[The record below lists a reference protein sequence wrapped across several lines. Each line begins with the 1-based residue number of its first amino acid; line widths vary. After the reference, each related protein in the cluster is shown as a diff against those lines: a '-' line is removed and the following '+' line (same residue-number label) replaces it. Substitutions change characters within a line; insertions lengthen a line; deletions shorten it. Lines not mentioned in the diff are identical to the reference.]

1 MIDFVIRNARLPD
14 RDGLVDIGFAS
25 GRIAALERNLVCDA
39 PAHDAQGCLCCGG
52 LVETH
57 IHLDKSRIIDR
68 CGPAPQ
74 DRVHYAME
82 RVSQVKH
89 TFTVEDVYERARTT
103 LERCIAN
110 GATRMRTHL
119 EVDPK
124 VGMRGFEGVQT
135 LVDHYAWAIDIEMCV
150 MPQEGL
156 TNNPGT
162 DELMVEAMRRG
173 ARVVGAAPNYDTD
186 HDAQIRRVFEIAREF
201 DADIDMHL
209 DSGASPEHLD
219 AILVC
224 ELTQRYGWGGRVAFG
239 HGTKLSAMPPAEQAA
254 WARRLADAGVAVTVL
269 PATDLFLG
277 GRDQTY
283 DVRRGL
289 VDANLFVEN
298 GCNCSLSTNN
308 VLNPFTPYGDCS
320 LIRMANLQ
328 ANVLQVGSREGI
340 GACFGMITDR
350 SARLMNLADYGI
362 ALGNPADV
370 AVIDAT
376 SPAQAVAEI
385 AQPLA
390 VFKNGRRTVTRTRP
404 QLHYP
409 ASGVGSDPHHA
420 TGLTL
425 ERP

>member
-1 MIDFVIRNARLPD
+1 MLDYVIRNARLPG
-14 RDGLVDIGFAS
+14 REGLVDIGFEG
-25 GRIAALERNLVCDA
+25 GRVAALERGIVCDA
-39 PAHDAQGCLCCGG
+39 PEYDACGCLCCGG

-68 CGPAPQ
+68 CAPEPGG
-74 DRVHYAME
+74 RAHKAME
-82 RVSQVKH
+82 RVSDVKH
-89 TFTVEDVYERARTT
+89 TFTPEDVYERAKTT

-110 GATRMRTHL
+110 GTTRMRTHS

-124 VGMRGFEGVQT
+124 VGLRGIDGV
-135 LVDHYAWAIDIEMCV
+135 LALAKDYAWAIDIEVCV

-186 HDAQIRRVFEIAREF
+186 SSAQIRRVFEIAREF
-201 DADIDMHL
+201 DADVDMHL

-219 AILVC
+219 AALVC
-224 ELTQRYGWGGRVAFG
+224 ELTEKYGYGGRVAFG
-239 HGTKLSAMPPAEQAA
+239 HGTKLSTMPPEDQVV
-254 WARRLADAGVAVTVL
+254 WARRLGDAGVAVTVL
-269 PATDLFLG
+269 PATDLFLM

-283 DVRRGL
+283 NVRRGL
-289 VDANLFVEN
+289 VDAHLFTAH

-308 VLNPFTPYGDCS
+308 ILNPFTPFGDCS
-320 LIRMANLQ
+320 LIRMANLH
-328 ANVLQVGSREGI
+328 ANVLQVGDRDGI
-340 GACFGMITDR
+340 GECFSMISER

-362 ALGNPADV
+362 AVGNPADV

-376 SPAQAVAEI
+376 SPTQAIAEI

-404 QLHYP
+404 ELH
-409 ASGVGSDPHHA
+409 
-420 TGLTL
+420 
-425 ERP
+425 RPV